1 MLSIANK
8 KAKPK
13 RFVKTALSSAI
24 LASIFI
30 QPVIAEELFIDVFD
44 RELEDAL
51 KLEQE
56 DAKYGQ
62 FKVDL
67 RYRFEMADVADNGK
81 ETAYANTLRL
91 RFGYLTPEF
100 YGLQAYGEFEGNVAM
115 QPDYYSPKSDWTGNS
130 GREVIADPQ
139 AAELNQ
145 LYVSYKGIPDT
156 EIKAGRQRIN
166 IDDQRFIGAVGWRQM
181 EQTFDSGIITNK
193 SIENLTLKAGY
204 IGQVQ
209 NIWSKLDTVQLPFVD
224 VNYKF
229 KDIVNV
235 AGYGFWLADYDKNQ
249 AGRSAQ
255 TYGLALTGSPKINEQ
270 IKLHYRAEYSY
281 QSNYANNPNSVKLSR
296 YSLMGGLSFMGVT
309 AKGAVEE
316 LGANG
321 SQAFQT
327 PFGTNHKFQG
337 WADKFLVTPRDG
349 VRDINATLAAKPLGV
364 KLAFVYHNFQSV
376 TNSIDY
382 GNEYDFLIAKKF
394 GKHYHVLAKYAYYD
408 ANEANGLAAF
418 DKNTHKFW
426 LQGGISF

>member
-1 MLSIANK
+1 MLSKANK
-8 KAKPK
+8 PTKPK
-13 RFVKTALSSAI
+13 CFVKTALSSAI
-24 LASIFI
+24 LASMFM
-30 QPVIAEELFIDVFD
+30 QSASAEEFYIDDFNIPV
-44 RELEDAL
+44 EEGL
-51 KLEQE
+51 KLGQE

-67 RYRFEMADVADNGK
+67 RYRFEMADVADNGR

-115 QPDYYSPKSDWTGNS
+115 QPDYFSPKSDWQGDT

-145 LYVSYKGIPDT
+145 MYVTYKGLPDT
-156 EIKAGRQRIN
+156 ELKAGRQVIN
-166 IDDQRFIGAVGWRQM
+166 IDDQRFIGAVAWRQM
-181 EQTFDSGIITNK
+181 EQTFDAGLITNK
-193 SIENLTLKAGY
+193 SIENLTMKVGY

-209 NIWSKLDTVQLPFVD
+209 NVWSELDTVQFPFLN

-229 KDIVNV
+229 KDIANIS
-235 AGYGFWLADYDKNQ
+235 AYGLWLADFDTGQ

-255 TYGLALTGSPKINEQ
+255 TYGIAVNGSPKITKD

-281 QSNYANNPNSVKLSR
+281 QADYKNNPNSINLSR
-296 YSLMGGLSFMGVT
+296 YSLMGGVSFMGVT
-309 AKGAVEE
+309 IKGAVEE

-337 WADKFLVTPRDG
+337 WADKFLTTPVNG
-349 VRDINATLAAKPLGV
+349 VRDINATLGGNLLGT

-376 TNSIDY
+376 TNNIDY

-394 GKHYHVLAKYAYYD
+394 GKHYLVLAKYAYYD

-418 DKNTHKFW
+418 NKDTHKFW

>member
-1 MLSIANK
+1 MLSKANK
-8 KAKPK
+8 PTKPK

-24 LASIFI
+24 LASVFI
-30 QPVIAEELFIDVFD
+30 QPAIAEETFIDVFD
-44 RELEDAL
+44 MEVEDAL
-51 KLEQE
+51 QLEQE
-56 DAKYGQ
+56 DSKYGQ

-67 RYRFEMADVADNGK
+67 RYRFEMADVADNGQ

-91 RFGYLTPEF
+91 RLGYLTPEF
-100 YGLQAYGEFEGNVAM
+100 HGLQGYAEFEGNVAM
-115 QPDYYSPKSDWTGNS
+115 QPDYYAPKGHWTGDS
-130 GREVIADPQ
+130 SREVIADPQ

-145 LYVSYKGIPDT
+145 LWISYKGIPDT
-156 EIKAGRQRIN
+156 EIKAGRQVIN
-166 IDDQRFIGAVGWRQM
+166 IDDQRFIGAVAWRQM
-181 EQTFDSGIITNK
+181 EQTFDSGLITNT
-193 SIENLTLKAGY
+193 SIENLTMKVGY

-209 NIWSKLDTVQLPFVD
+209 NIWSQKDTVQFPFLN

-229 KDIVNV
+229 QDI
-235 AGYGFWLADYDKNQ
+235 ASITAYGLWLADFDSGQ

-255 TYGLALTGSPKINEQ
+255 TYGIAVNGSPKITKDV
-270 IKLHYRAEYSY
+270 KLHYRAEYSY
-281 QSNYANNPNSVKLSR
+281 QADYKNNPNSVNLSR
-296 YSLMGGLSFMGVT
+296 YSLMGGASFMGIT
-309 AKGAVEE
+309 LKGAVEE

-321 SQAFQT
+321 KQAFQT

-337 WADKFLVTPRDG
+337 WADKFLVTPKDG

-382 GNEYDFLIAKKF
+382 GNEYDFLITKKF
-394 GKHYHVLAKYAYYD
+394 GKHYHLLAKYAYYD

-426 LQGGISF
+426 LQGGITF